1 MKTLIVATDFSKEAE
16 NAIEYAGALAK
27 QMQRKVILFNSFI
40 IPVHATNS
48 LLPASAFQEMV
59 VRNNEILKARALK
72 LAETYFIE
80 VGYESGL
87 LDLSDGVE
95 ALIEK
100 HNGSIVI
107 MGMAAKSIDQDLFG
121 NSTTSLMMKMKYPV
135 LAIPVGSTF
144 RGIERILFACDE
156 LQDTSVLDRIRE
168 IAVVLQAEI
177 EIFHVGKHIN
187 RIVEQGEEIPYSDAT
202 DEVLKEVPHYYKNVE
217 SGKVINEI
225 EAEILKSDIDLLIMV
240 PHKYGFLDSILHR
253 SKTRVMASNN
263 KVPLL
268 SIPRV

>member
-27 QMQRKVILFNSFI
+27 QMHRKVILFNSFV
-40 IPVHATNS
+40 IPIHATNS
-48 LLPASAFQEMV
+48 LLPASAFQEMISH
-59 VRNNEILKARALK
+59 NHEILRARALK
-72 LAETYFIE
+72 LAESYSIE

-87 LDLSDGVE
+87 LDLNEGVE
-95 ALIEK
+95 ELIEK

-107 MGMAAKSIDQDLFG
+107 MGMAAKSLDQDLFG
-121 NSTTSLMMKMKYPV
+121 NTTTSLMMKLRYPV
-135 LAIPVGSTF
+135 LAVPVGSVF
-144 RGIERILFACDE
+144 KGIDRILYACDE
-156 LQDTSVLDRIRE
+156 LQDKTVLDKIRD

-177 EIFHVGKHIN
+177 EIFHVGKHIA
-187 RIVEQGEEIPYSDAT
+187 RLVEQGAET
-202 DEVLKEVPHYYKNVE
+202 LKEVPHYYKNVE
-217 SGKVINEI
+217 SGKVIDEI
-225 EAEILKSDIDLLIMV
+225 ETEVIKSNIDLLIMV

-268 SIPRV
+268 SLPGH